1 MSAHKSEKK
10 NIFYRFATFV
20 VDKRSLLFLIYILAG
35 IFSVFSFSWVDVNED
50 NTSYLAE
57 DTETRIGIEIMAEEF
72 FASGTGRVMVDN
84 VTKTQASQ
92 IASEIGEIEGIAM
105 VTYTGDESSYKGAA
119 ALFDITFAGETDD
132 EISLQAMDEL
142 KAYLEDYD
150 AYIDSDVGYDMNQVL
165 ASEMLVI
172 MAVASVIVLAV
183 LLLTSQAYA
192 EVLVLLI
199 TFLAAALINMG
210 TNFIYGEISF
220 VSNSVTVVLQLA
232 LAIDYAIIMC
242 HRFSE
247 ERLSHGTREACILAL
262 SKAIP
267 EIASSSLTTISG
279 MAALMFMQFSLGA
292 DMGKVLIKS
301 IIISLL
307 SVFTLMPGLLM
318 LFSKA
323 LIKTKHR
330 SFIPRID
337 FWGRLM
343 VKLRYVVPPIFLV
356 VVIAAF
362 VLSNNC
368 PYAFGYSNLATT
380 KMSETQ
386 IAEEKIKDTFGTQ
399 NIMAIIV
406 PCGDYESEA
415 AFLRELEACEEVNYT
430 MGLAN
435 IEAMDGYTLTSALT
449 TRQFSELTD
458 MDIEVVQLLYTAYAV
473 SHEDTGEIF
482 NDINSY
488 PIPIID
494 MFLYL
499 TAEME
504 SGFIT
509 LEGDMAK
516 MLDEMGGQLK
526 EALAQLQSDKHSR
539 MVVSLDLPMEGEEVY
554 SFMDTMHDIGEKY
567 YGEGNVIIVGE
578 ATSAR
583 DLADS
588 FARDNLM
595 ISILTAFFVMV
606 ILLFTFKSAGLPV
619 LLILVIQGSI
629 WINFSFPTL
638 QKQNIFFMGY
648 LIVSAI
654 QMGANID
661 YAIVLS
667 SRYLEL
673 KKVMSYKDAMVEAM
687 NLAFPTVMTSGVILS
702 SAGMLISFISTEPSI
717 YTMGLC
723 IGRGTMISMV
733 LVLGVLPEIL
743 VLGDAIIEKTSFKVT
758 LPELRHEMRGEISVN
773 GRVRGMVHG
782 YVDATIHGSIRGEV
796 NAIVETDA
804 VTLVNAVGEEESR

>member
-1 MSAHKSEKK
+1 MSAHKSEKR
-10 NIFYRFATFV
+10 NMFIRFATFV
-20 VDKRSLLFLIYILAG
+20 VDKRSLFFLFYILAA
-35 IFSVFSFSWVDVNED
+35 IFSIFSFGWVKVNED
-50 NTSYLAE
+50 TTSYLAE
-57 DTETRIGIEIMAEEF
+57 DTETRIGIDIMAEEF
-72 FASGTGRVMVDN
+72 FASGTGRIMVDN
-84 VTKTQASQ
+84 ITVARAEE
-92 IASEIGEIEGIAM
+92 IAADLGAIEGVAM
-105 VTYTGDESSYKGAA
+105 VTFTGDESSYKGAA
-119 ALFDITFAGETDD
+119 ALFDVTFAGEVAD
-132 EISLQAMDEL
+132 EISLQAMDEI
-142 KAYLEDYD
+142 KAYLADYD

-242 HRFSE
+242 HRFTE
-247 ERLSHGTREACILAL
+247 ERAHHNNREACILAL

-267 EIASSSLTTISG
+267 EISSSSLTTISG
-279 MAALMFMQFSLGA
+279 MAALMFMQFGLGA

-318 LFSKA
+318 LFAGA
-323 LIKTKHR
+323 LKKTRHR

-337 FWGRLM
+337 FWGKLM
-343 VKLRYVVPPIFLV
+343 VKLRYVVPPIFII
-356 VVIAAF
+356 VVIASF
-362 VLSNNC
+362 ILSNNC
-368 PYAFGYSNLATT
+368 PYAFGYSTLATT
-380 KMSETQ
+380 KMSEMQ

-399 NIMAIIV
+399 NVMAIIV
-406 PCGDYESEA
+406 PNGDYESEA
-415 AFLRELEACEEVNYT
+415 AFLRDLEACDEVNYT

-435 IEAMDGYTLTSALT
+435 IEAIDGYTLTSGLT
-449 TRQFSELTD
+449 TRQFAELTD

-473 SHEDTGEIF
+473 TNEDMGELF

-488 PIPIID
+488 PIPLID

-499 TAEME
+499 SAELD
-504 SGFIT
+504 SGFIS
-509 LEGDMAK
+509 LDEDMTK

-554 SFMDTMHDIGEKY
+554 AFMDVMHELGEAY

-588 FARDNLM
+588 FTRDNLM
-595 ISILTAFFVMV
+595 ISILTAVFVMV

-638 QKQNIFFMGY
+638 QQQNIFFMGY

-673 KKVMSYKDAMVEAM
+673 KKIKPYKEAMVEAM

-743 VLGDAIIEKTSFKVT
+743 VFGDAIIEKTSFNVS
-758 LPELRHEMRGEISVN
+758 LPELRQEIRGEMSVH
-773 GRVRGMVHG
+773 GRVRGQVSG
-782 YVDATIHGSIRGEV
+782 FVDATIHGVIKGEV
-796 NAIVETDA
+796 SAIVETDA
-804 VTLVNAVGEEESR
+804 VKLVAAEEEEVEA

>member
-1 MSAHKSEKK
+1 MAAHKSENK
-10 NIFYRFATFV
+10 NFIYRLATFI
-20 VDKRSLLFLIYILAG
+20 VDKRSLFFLIYILAI
-35 IFSVFSFSWVDVNED
+35 IFSVFSLGWVKVNESVTD
-50 NTSYLAE
+50 YLAE
-57 DTETRIGIEIMAEEF
+57 DTETRIGIELMAEEF
-72 FASGTGRVMVDN
+72 FASGTGRVMVEN
-84 VTKTQASQ
+84 VTVAEARN
-92 IASEIGEIEGIAM
+92 IAADLGAIDGVAM
-105 VTYTGDESSYKGAA
+105 VTFNEDESGYKGAS
-119 ALFDITFAGETDD
+119 ALFDVTFAGETAD
-132 EISLQAMDEL
+132 EISIAAMDEIRE
-142 KAYLEDYD
+142 YLSDYD
-150 AYIDSDVGYDMNQVL
+150 SYIDSDVGYDMNEML

-192 EVLVLLI
+192 EVLVLLL
-199 TFLAAALINMG
+199 TFIAAAAINMG

-247 ERLSHGTREACILAL
+247 ERARLNTREACIQAL

-279 MAALMFMQFSLGA
+279 MAALMFMQFGLGG

-318 LFSKA
+318 LFAGA
-323 LIKTKHR
+323 LKKTKHR

-337 FWGRLM
+337 FWGKLM

-356 VVIAAF
+356 VVIASF
-362 VLSNNC
+362 VLSSNC

-380 KMSETQ
+380 KMSEMQ
-386 IAEEKIKDTFGTQ
+386 IAEEKIKETFGTQ

-406 PCGDYESEA
+406 PSGDYDSEA
-415 AFLRELEACEEVNYT
+415 AFLRDLEACEEVNYA

-435 IEAMDGYTLTSALT
+435 VEAMDGYTLTSGLT
-449 TRQFSELTD
+449 TRDFAELTD
-458 MDIEVVQLLYTAYAV
+458 MDIEVVQLLYAAYAV
-473 SHEDTGEIF
+473 SNEDMGELF

-488 PIPIID
+488 PIPLID
-494 MFLYL
+494 LFLYL
-499 TAEME
+499 SEEME
-504 SGFIT
+504 SGMIT
-509 LEGDMAK
+509 LDGDMSD
-516 MLDEMGGQLK
+516 MMEEMGGQLK
-526 EALAQLQSDKHSR
+526 EALNQLQSENHSR

-554 SFMDTMHDIGEKY
+554 AFMDVIHEMGEAY
-567 YGEGNVIIVGE
+567 YGEGNVLIVGE

-588 FARDNLM
+588 FTRDNLL
-595 ISILTAFFVMV
+595 ISILTAVFVMV

-638 QKQNIFFMGY
+638 QNQNIFFMGY

-673 KKVMSYKDAMVEAM
+673 KKIMPYKKAMVEAL

-702 SAGMLISFISTEPSI
+702 SAGMLISYISTEPSI

-723 IGRGTMISMV
+723 IGRGTMISMI

-743 VLGDAIIEKTSFKVT
+743 VFGDAIIEKTSFRMP
-758 LPELRHEMRGEISVN
+758 LPDLRQEMKGEISVR
-773 GRVRGMVHG
+773 GRLRGYVSG
-782 YVDATIHGSIRGEV
+782 YVDANIQGSIRGEV
-796 NAIVETDA
+796 NAIVETENIS
-804 VTLVNAVGEEESR
+804 LISGGEKEAEE

>member
-1 MSAHKSEKK
+1 MSAHKSENKK
-10 NIFYRFATFV
+10 FLYRFASFV
-20 VDKRSLLFLIYILAG
+20 VDKRSLFFLFYILA
-35 IFSVFSFSWVDVNED
+35 IVFSCFSVGWVDVNED
-50 NTSYLAE
+50 NTVYLAE
-57 DTETRIGIEIMAEEF
+57 DTETRIGIDIMAEEF
-72 FASGTGRVMVDN
+72 FASGTGRIMVDN
-84 VTKTQASQ
+84 ITKDMAY
-92 IASEIGEIEGIAM
+92 GIADDLAAIDGVSM
-105 VTYTGDESSYKGAA
+105 VTFTGDESSYKGAS
-119 ALFDITFAGETDD
+119 ALFDVTFAGETYD
-132 EISLQAMDEL
+132 EISEKAMEDI
-142 KAYLEDYD
+142 KAYLSDYD

-172 MAVASVIVLAV
+172 MAVASVIVVGV

-192 EVLVLLI
+192 EVIVLLM
-199 TFLAAALINMG
+199 TFLAAAAINMG
-210 TNFIYGEISF
+210 TNFVFGEISF

-247 ERLSHGTREACILAL
+247 ERATHNNRDACILAL

-267 EIASSSLTTISG
+267 EIASSSLTTVSG
-279 MAALMFMQFSLGA
+279 MAALMFMQFGLGA

-301 IIISLL
+301 IFISLI

-318 LFSKA
+318 LFAGA
-323 LIKTKHR
+323 LEKTKHR

-337 FWGRLM
+337 FWGKLM
-343 VKLRYVVPPIFLV
+343 VKLRYVVPPVFIV

-362 VLSNNC
+362 ILSSNC
-368 PYAFGYSNLATT
+368 PYAFGYSTLATT
-380 KMSETQ
+380 KMSEMQ

-399 NIMAIIV
+399 NIMALIV
-406 PCGDYESEA
+406 PSGDYESEA
-415 AFLRELEACEEVNYT
+415 AFLRDLEAQEEVNYA

-435 IEAMDGYTLTSALT
+435 VEAIDGYTLTSALT
-449 TRQFSELTD
+449 TREFSELTD

-473 SHEDTGEIF
+473 TNEDMGELF

-488 PIPIID
+488 PIPLID

-499 TAEME
+499 SSELE
-504 SGFIT
+504 SGFIS
-509 LEGDMAK
+509 LDEDMTK
-516 MLDEMGGQLK
+516 MLDEMGGQL
-526 EALAQLQSDKHSR
+526 ESAMSQLQSENHSR

-554 SFMDTMHDIGEKY
+554 AFMDVMHEIAEKY
-567 YGEGNVIIVGE
+567 YGEGELLIVGE
-578 ATSAR
+578 ATTAR
-583 DLADS
+583 DLASS
-588 FARDNLM
+588 FTRDNLM
-595 ISILTAFFVMV
+595 ISILTAVFVMV

-638 QKQNIFFMGY
+638 KQQNIFFMGY

-673 KKVMSYKDAMVEAM
+673 KKTLPYKDAMVEAV
-687 NLAFPTVMTSGVILS
+687 NLAFPTVMTSGVIMS

-743 VLGDAIIEKTSFKVT
+743 VFGDAIIEKTSFKMP
-758 LPELRHEMRGEISVN
+758 LPELRREIRGEMNVR
-773 GRVRGMVHG
+773 GRVRGHISG
-782 YVDATIHGSIRGEV
+782 FVDADIHGVIRGEV
-796 NAIVETDA
+796 SAMVETDA
-804 VTLVNAVGEEESR
+804 VTLIGAKEEEAEV

>member
-1 MSAHKSEKK
+1 MAAHKSENKSL
-10 NIFYRFATFV
+10 FLRLATFV
-20 VDKRSLLFLIYILAG
+20 VDKRSLFFLIYILG
-35 IFSVFSFSWVDVNED
+35 IIFSVFSLGWVDVNE
-50 NTSYLAE
+50 NTTDYLAE

-72 FASGTGRVMVDN
+72 FASGTGRIMVEN
-84 VTKTQASQ
+84 ITAERAEE
-92 IASEIGEIEGIAM
+92 IAADLGAIEGVAM
-105 VTYTGDESSYKGAA
+105 VSFNKDEGGYKGAS
-119 ALFDITFAGETDD
+119 ALFDVTFAGETAD
-132 EISLQAMDEL
+132 EISIAAMDEI
-142 KAYLEDYD
+142 KAYLADYD
-150 AYIDSDVGYDMNQVL
+150 AYIDSDVGYDMNDML

-192 EVLVLLI
+192 EVLVLLM
-199 TFLAAALINMG
+199 TFLAAAAINMG

-247 ERLSHGTREACILAL
+247 ERLSHNNRDACILAL

-279 MAALMFMQFSLGA
+279 MAALMFMQFGLGA

-318 LFSKA
+318 LFAGA
-323 LIKTKHR
+323 LQRTRHR
-330 SFIPRID
+330 SFIPRISL
-337 FWGRLM
+337 WGKFM

-362 VLSNNC
+362 FLSNNC
-368 PYAFGYSNLATT
+368 PYAFGYSTLATT
-380 KMSETQ
+380 KMSEGQ
-386 IAEEKIKDTFGTQ
+386 IAEERIKERFGTQ

-415 AFLRELEACEEVNYT
+415 AFLRDLEACEEVNYA

-435 IEAMDGYTLTSALT
+435 VEAIDGYTLTSGLT
-449 TRQFSELTD
+449 TREFSELTD

-473 SHEDTGEIF
+473 SNEDMGEIF

-488 PIPIID
+488 PIPLID

-499 TAEME
+499 SAELE
-504 SGFIT
+504 GGFIT
-509 LEGDMAK
+509 LDEDMSA
-516 MLDEMGGQLK
+516 MLDEMGGQLE
-526 EALAQLQSDKHSR
+526 EALRQLQSDKHSR
-539 MVVSLDLPMEGEEVY
+539 MVVSLDLPMEGEEAY
-554 SFMDTMHDIGEKY
+554 AFMDVIHELGEAY
-567 YGEGNVIIVGE
+567 YGEGNVIVVGE

-588 FARDNLM
+588 FTRDNLL
-595 ISILTAFFVMV
+595 ISILTAVFVMV

-638 QKQNIFFMGY
+638 QQQNIFFMGY

-673 KKVMSYKDAMVEAM
+673 KKHMPYKEAMVEAL

-743 VLGDAIIEKTSFKVT
+743 VLGDAIIEKTSFSVP
-758 LPELRHEMRGEISVN
+758 LPELRQEIRGSMN
-773 GRVRGMVHG
+773 VRGRIRGYVNG
-782 YVDATIHGSIRGEV
+782 YVDANIHGSIRGEV
-796 NAIVETDA
+796 RAMVETDS
-804 VTLVNAVGEEESR
+804 VSLVSGKEKEGEE

>member
-1 MSAHKSEKK
+1 MAAEKSENKSF
-10 NIFYRFATFV
+10 FYRLATFV
-20 VDKRSLLFLIYILAG
+20 VDKRSLFFLVYILG
-35 IFSVFSFSWVDVNED
+35 IIFSVFSLGWVDVNESTTD
-50 NTSYLAE
+50 YLGE
-57 DTETRIGIEIMAEEF
+57 NTETRIGIEIMAEEF
-72 FASGTGRVMVDN
+72 FASGTGRIMVEN
-84 VTKTQASQ
+84 ITVERARE
-92 IASEIGEIEGIAM
+92 IADELGKIEGVAM
-105 VTYTGDESSYKGAA
+105 VTFNDDESGYKNAS
-119 ALFDITFAGETDD
+119 ALFDVTFAGETAD
-132 EISLQAMDEL
+132 EISIAAMDGI
-142 KAYLEDYD
+142 KAYLADYD
-150 AYIDSDVGYDMNQVL
+150 AYIDSDVGYDMNEML

-172 MAVASVIVLAV
+172 MAVASVIVVAV

-192 EVLVLLI
+192 EVLVLLM
-199 TFLAAALINMG
+199 TFLAAAAINMG

-247 ERLSHGTREACILAL
+247 ERLSHDNREACILAL

-279 MAALMFMQFSLGA
+279 MAALMFMQFGLGA

-318 LFSKA
+318 LFAGA
-323 LIKTKHR
+323 LQKTRHR
-330 SFIPRID
+330 SFIPRIN
-337 FWGRLM
+337 FWGKLM
-343 VKLRYVVPPIFLV
+343 VKLRYVVPPLFIV

-362 VLSNNC
+362 VLSSNC
-368 PYAFGYSNLATT
+368 PYAFGYSTLATT
-380 KMSETQ
+380 KMSEGQ
-386 IAEEKIKDTFGTQ
+386 LAEERIKEAFGTQ
-399 NIMAIIV
+399 NVMAIIV

-415 AFLRELEACEEVNYT
+415 AFLRDLEAREEVNYA

-435 IEAMDGYTLTSALT
+435 VEAMDGYTLTSALT
-449 TRQFSELTD
+449 TREFAELTD
-458 MDIEVVQLLYTAYAV
+458 MDIEMVQLLYTAYAV
-473 SHEDTGEIF
+473 SNEDMGEIF

-488 PIPIID
+488 PIPLID

-499 TAEME
+499 SAEME
-504 SGFIT
+504 GGFISLDEDMST
-509 LEGDMAK
+509 MLE
-516 MLDEMGGQLK
+516 EMGGQLQ
-526 EALAQLQSDKHSR
+526 EALGQLQSDKHSR

-554 SFMDTMHDIGEKY
+554 AFLDVIHDMGEKY
-567 YGEGNVIIVGE
+567 YGEGNVLVVGE

-588 FARDNLM
+588 FTRDNLL
-595 ISILTAFFVMV
+595 ISILTAVFVMA

-638 QKQNIFFMGY
+638 QQQNIFFMGY

-673 KKVMSYKDAMVEAM
+673 KKTMPYKEAMVEAL

-702 SAGMLISFISTEPSI
+702 SAGILISFISTEPSI

-723 IGRGTMISMV
+723 IGRGTIISMI

-743 VLGDAIIEKTSFKVT
+743 VFGDAIIEKTSFRVP
-758 LPELRHEMRGEISVN
+758 LPELRQEIKGYVNVHGRIRGYVN
-773 GRVRGMVHG
+773 GYIDANVHG
-782 YVDATIHGSIRGEV
+782 NIRGEV
-796 NAIVETDA
+796 KAMVETENISIVRA
-804 VTLVNAVGEEESR
+804 QEKEEEE

>member
-1 MSAHKSEKK
+1 MSAQKGENK
-10 NIFYRFATFV
+10 NFLYRLAAFI
-20 VDKRSLLFLIYILAG
+20 VDKRSLFFLVYILA
-35 IFSVFSFSWVDVNED
+35 IVFSVFSLGWVRVNESTTD
-50 NTSYLAE
+50 YLAE

-84 VTKTQASQ
+84 ITKERAHK
-92 IASEIGEIEGIAM
+92 IAADLGRIEGVAM
-105 VTYTGDESSYKGAA
+105 VTFAGDESAYKGAS
-119 ALFDITFAGETDD
+119 ALFDVTFTGETAD
-132 EISLQAMDEL
+132 EISIQAMEEIRS
-142 KAYLEDYD
+142 YLSDYD
-150 AYIDSDVGYDMNQVL
+150 AYIDSDVGFDMNDML

-192 EVLVLLI
+192 EVLVLLL
-199 TFLAAALINMG
+199 TFIAAAAINMG
-210 TNFIYGEISF
+210 TNFIFGEISF

-247 ERLSHGTREACILAL
+247 ERASHGTREACILAL

-279 MAALMFMQFSLGA
+279 MAALMFMQFGLGA

-318 LFSKA
+318 LFATA
-323 LIKTKHR
+323 LKKTKHR

-337 FWGRLM
+337 FWGKLM

-356 VVIAAF
+356 TVIAAF
-362 VLSNNC
+362 ILSNNC
-368 PYAFGYSNLATT
+368 PYAFGYSSLATT
-380 KMSETQ
+380 KMSDMQ

-406 PCGDYESEA
+406 PSGDYESEA
-415 AFLRELEACEEVNYT
+415 AFLHDLEQCEEVNYA

-435 IEAMDGYTLTSALT
+435 VEAIGGYTLTSALT
-449 TRQFSELTD
+449 TRDFAELTD

-473 SHEDTGEIF
+473 SNEDMGELF

-488 PIPIID
+488 PIPLID

-499 TAEME
+499 SAELE

-509 LEGDMAK
+509 LDPEMSA
-516 MLDEMGGQLK
+516 MLEDMGGQLE
-526 EALAQLQSDKHSR
+526 EALSQLQSEKHSR

-554 SFMDTMHDIGEKY
+554 AFMDIMHELGEAY

-588 FARDNLM
+588 FSRDNLL
-595 ISILTAFFVMV
+595 ISILTAVFVMV

-638 QKQNIFFMGY
+638 QQQNIFFMGY

-673 KKVMSYKDAMVEAM
+673 KKTMPYKKAMVEAL

-743 VLGDAIIEKTSFKVT
+743 VFGDAIIEKTSFSVP
-758 LPELRHEMRGEISVN
+758 LPELRREMRGEISVR
-773 GRVRGMVHG
+773 GRIRGQVSG
-782 YVDATIHGSIRGEV
+782 YIDANVYGTIRGEV
-796 NAIVETDA
+796 SAIVDTDS
-804 VTLVNAVGEEESR
+804 VRVRGEDEEAQV

>member
-1 MSAHKSEKK
+1 MSAQKSEKK
-10 NIFYRFATFV
+10 NMLYKLATFI
-20 VDKRSLLFLIYILAG
+20 VDKRSLFFLIYILAI
-35 IFSVFSFSWVDVNED
+35 IFSVFSLGWVKVNED
-50 NTSYLAE
+50 TTSYLAE
-57 DTETRIGIEIMAEEF
+57 DTETRKGIVIMAEEF
-72 FASGTGRVMVDN
+72 FASGTGRIMVEN
-84 VTKTQASQ
+84 VTVEQAKA
-92 IASEIGEIEGIAM
+92 IAEDLGRIEGVSM
-105 VTYTGDESSYKGAA
+105 VTFTGDEDSYKGAS
-119 ALFDITFAGETDD
+119 ALFDVTFAGETAD
-132 EISLQAMDEL
+132 EISEQAMDEI
-142 KAYLEDYD
+142 KAYLADYD
-150 AYIDSDVGYDMNQVL
+150 AYIDSDVGYDMNEVL

-192 EVLVLLI
+192 EVLVLLL
-199 TFLAAALINMG
+199 TFLAAAAINMG

-247 ERLSHGTREACILAL
+247 ERAAHNNREACILAL

-279 MAALMFMQFSLGA
+279 MAALMFMQFGLGA

-318 LFSKA
+318 LFAGA
-323 LIKTKHR
+323 LKKTKHR

-343 VKLRYVVPPIFLV
+343 VKLRYVVPPIFIIV
-356 VVIAAF
+356 VVAAF
-362 VLSNNC
+362 ILSSNC
-368 PYAFGYSNLATT
+368 PYAFGYSTLATT
-380 KMSETQ
+380 KMSDAQ
-386 IAEEKIKDTFGTQ
+386 IAEEKIKENFGTQ

-406 PCGDYESEA
+406 PSGDYESEA
-415 AFLRELEACEEVNYT
+415 AFLRDLEACEEVNYA

-435 IEAMDGYTLTSALT
+435 VEAIDGYTLTSGLT
-449 TRQFSELTD
+449 TRDFAELTD

-473 SHEDTGEIF
+473 SKEDMSEVF

-488 PIPIID
+488 PIPLID

-499 TAEME
+499 SAEME
-504 SGFIT
+504 SGMIN
-509 LEGDMAK
+509 LDEDMAK
-516 MLDEMGGQLK
+516 MLEEMGGQL
-526 EALAQLQSDKHSR
+526 EGAMSQLQSDKHSR

-554 SFMDTMHDIGEKY
+554 AFMDVMHELGEQY
-567 YGEGNVIIVGE
+567 YGEGNVLIVGE

-583 DLADS
+583 DLAES
-588 FARDNLM
+588 FTRDNLL
-595 ISILTAFFVMV
+595 ISILTAVFVMV

-638 QKQNIFFMGY
+638 QRQNIFFMGY

-673 KKVMSYKDAMVEAM
+673 KKTMPYKDAMVEAM

-702 SAGMLISFISTEPSI
+702 SAGMLISYISTEPSI

-743 VLGDAIIEKTSFKVT
+743 VFGDAIIEKTSFKVP
-758 LPELRHEMRGEISVN
+758 LPELRHEYKGEMSVH
-773 GRVRGMVHG
+773 GRVRGYVNG
-782 YVDATIHGSIRGEV
+782 YVDAVIHGTVRGEV

-804 VTLVNAVGEEESR
+804 VTVQTAEKEAAEQ

>member
-1 MSAHKSEKK
+1 MSARVSEKK
-10 NIFYRFATFV
+10 TFFYRFATFV
-20 VDKRSLLFLIYILAG
+20 VDKRSLFFLFYILA
-35 IFSVFSFSWVDVNED
+35 IVFSAFSISWVDVNED
-50 NTSYLAE
+50 TTSYLAE
-57 DTETRIGIEIMAEEF
+57 DTETRIGIDIMAEEF
-72 FASGTGRVMVDN
+72 FASGTGRIMVEN
-84 VTKTQASQ
+84 VTVEMAEA
-92 IASEIGEIEGIAM
+92 IAADLGAIEGVAM
-105 VTYTGDESSYKGAA
+105 VTFENSEAYYKGAS
-119 ALFDITFAGETDD
+119 ALFDVTFAGETAD
-132 EISLQAMDEL
+132 EISERAMDEI
-142 KAYLEDYD
+142 KAYLADYD

-172 MAVASVIVLAV
+172 MAVASVILLGV

-192 EVLVLLI
+192 EVLVLLL
-199 TFLAAALINMG
+199 TFLAAAAVNMG

-247 ERLSHGTREACILAL
+247 ERALHDNREACILAL

-267 EIASSSLTTISG
+267 EISSSSLTTISG
-279 MAALMFMQFSLGA
+279 MAALMFMQFGLGA

-301 IIISLL
+301 IIFSLL

-318 LFSKA
+318 LFAGA
-323 LIKTKHR
+323 LEKTKHR

-337 FWGRLM
+337 FWGRIA
-343 VKLRYVVPPIFLV
+343 VKLRYVVPPLFIG

-362 VLSNNC
+362 VLSSNC
-368 PYAFGYSNLATT
+368 PYAFGYSTLATT
-380 KMSETQ
+380 KKSEMQ
-386 IAEEKIKDTFGTQ
+386 IAEEKIKESFGTQ
-399 NIMAIIV
+399 NIMAVIV
-406 PCGDYESEA
+406 PSGDYESEA
-415 AFLRELEACEEVNYT
+415 AFLRDLEACEEVNYA
-430 MGLAN
+430 MGLAG
-435 IEAMDGYTLTSALT
+435 IEAIDGYTLTSALT
-449 TRQFSELTD
+449 TREFAELTD

-473 SHEDTGEIF
+473 NDEDISELF

-488 PIPIID
+488 PIPLID
-494 MFLYL
+494 MFMYL
-499 TAEME
+499 SEELEAGYISLDGEME
-504 SGFIT
+504 S
-509 LEGDMAK
+509 
-516 MLDEMGGQLK
+516 MLTEMTGQLSAAM
-526 EALAQLQSDKHSR
+526 EQLQSENHSR
-539 MVVSLDLPMEGEEVY
+539 MIVSLDLPMEGEEVY
-554 SFMDTMHDIGEKY
+554 AFMDVMHELGEQY
-567 YGEGNVIIVGE
+567 YGDGNVIIVGE

-588 FARDNLM
+588 FTRDNLL
-595 ISILTAFFVMV
+595 ISILTAVFVMA

-638 QKQNIFFMGY
+638 QRQNIFFMGY

-673 KKVMSYKDAMVEAM
+673 KKSMPYKEAMVEAL

-702 SAGMLISFISTEPSI
+702 SAGMLISVISTEPSI

-723 IGRGTMISMV
+723 IGRGTIISV
-733 LVLGVLPEIL
+733 ILVLCVLPEIL
-743 VLGDAIIEKTSFKVT
+743 VLGDAIIDKTSFHVPI
-758 LPELRHEMRGEISVN
+758 PELKRELRGEMA
-773 GRVRGMVHG
+773 VRGRIRGHISG
-782 YVDATIHGSIRGEV
+782 YVDADVHGIIRGDV
-796 NAIVETDA
+796 SAMVATDA
-804 VTLVNAVGEEESR
+804 ITKFSKAEQEGEK